1 MSKEKNT
8 ENPEFRDSE
17 NKKESTEKEV
27 KTAEAKENT
36 DSAIQEDK
44 KPKVKSTEKESKED
58 KIPVYLRPYVKA
70 YPSEKTFHVTSDHQ
84 VFLEKNKSLAVL
96 HQKSI
101 NSNERV
107 QTIKVK

>member
-8 ENPEFRDSE
+8 ENPELRNSE
-17 NKKESTEKEV
+17 NQKGSPKEELKTTETIKGD
-27 KTAEAKENT
+27 TA
-36 DSAIQEDK
+36 DSIPEDK
-44 KPKVKSTEKESKED
+44 KTKEKTKESKED

-70 YPSEKTFHVTSDHQ
+70 YPCEKAFHVTSDHQ

>member
-17 NKKESTEKEV
+17 NQKESKEKEV
-27 KTAEAKENT
+27 KTTETVKENSADSAPEDRKAKEKT
-36 DSAIQEDK
+36 
-44 KPKVKSTEKESKED
+44 KESKED
-58 KIPVYLRPYVKA
+58 KIPVYLGPYVKA
-70 YPSEKTFHVTSDHQ
+70 YPGEKAFHVTSDHQ
-84 VFLEKNKSLAVL
+84 VFLEKNKSLAVF

-101 NSNERV
+101 NSSEKV

>member
-8 ENPEFRDSE
+8 ENPELRDSE
-17 NKKESTEKEV
+17 NLKGSKENEV
-27 KTAEAKENT
+27 KTAETVKENSADSAPEDRKAKEKT
-36 DSAIQEDK
+36 
-44 KPKVKSTEKESKED
+44 KESKED

-70 YPSEKTFHVTSDHQ
+70 YPGEKAFHVTSDHQ
-84 VFLEKNKSLAVL
+84 VFLEKNKSLAVF

-101 NSNERV
+101 SSNEKV

>member
-17 NKKESTEKEV
+17 NPKGSKEKEV
-27 KTAEAKENT
+27 KTAETVKENT
-36 DSAIQEDK
+36 ANFVPEDK
-44 KPKVKSTEKESKED
+44 KIKEKTKESKED

-70 YPSEKTFHVTSDHQ
+70 YPGEKTFHVTSDHQ
-84 VFLEKNKSLAVL
+84 VFLEKNKSLAVF

-101 NSNERV
+101 SSSERV